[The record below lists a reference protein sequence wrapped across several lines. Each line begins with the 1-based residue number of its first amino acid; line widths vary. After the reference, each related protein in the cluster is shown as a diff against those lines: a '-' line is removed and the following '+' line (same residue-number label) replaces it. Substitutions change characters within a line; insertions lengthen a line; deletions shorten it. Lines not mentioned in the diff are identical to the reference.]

1 MNHTPVLL
9 EEVINSCPDNCNL
22 IIDWTLWHWWHS
34 FHLAK
39 KTKHLIWMDL
49 DSNMLSIAKKNLE
62 SLNTNSE
69 LPITNYWLPI
79 TFIHDSYSNIDLV
92 VKKYGKA
99 DFILLDLWVNMDHFK
114 VWDRWFSINYNSPLD
129 MRFNQDSKLS
139 SYDVV
144 NKYSSQELQKIFI
157 EYADFTPIK
166 SKEIA
171 EKIIDSRRESD
182 IKTTFDLKRILWEC
196 WLWKSAITVIFQSI
210 RIQTNNEIQNL
221 KIFLDKLA
229 SILSVWWIC
238 SIISFHSIED
248 RIVKKAFQELAS
260 TKTFALINKKAIKP
274 KYTEVQKNRASRSAL
289 LRTIK
294 HVN

>member
-1 MNHTPVLL
+1 
-9 EEVINSCPDNCNL
+9 
-22 IIDWTLWHWWHS
+22 
-34 FHLAK
+34 
-39 KTKHLIWMDL
+39 MDL
-49 DSNMLSIAKKNLE
+49 DSNMLSIAKNNLE
-62 SLNTNSE
+62 SQISNSQFQ
-69 LPITNYWLPI
+69 IS
-79 TFIHDSYSNIDLV
+79 FVHDSYSNIDLITQ
-92 VKKYGKA
+92 KYWKA

-114 VWDRWFSINYNSPLD
+114 VWERWFSINYNSPLD
-129 MRFNQDSKLS
+129 MRFDQDSTLS
-139 SYDVV
+139 AYDIV
-144 NKYSSQELQKIFI
+144 NKYSAQQLEKIFI

-171 EKIIDSRRESD
+171 AKIIDARRESD
-182 IKTTFDLKRILWEC
+182 IKTTFDLKKILWEC

-221 KIFLDKLA
+221 KTFLDKLPKV
-229 SILSVWWIC
+229 LSVWWIC

-248 RIVKKAFQELAS
+248 RIVKKAFQELAA

-294 HVN
+294 YTS